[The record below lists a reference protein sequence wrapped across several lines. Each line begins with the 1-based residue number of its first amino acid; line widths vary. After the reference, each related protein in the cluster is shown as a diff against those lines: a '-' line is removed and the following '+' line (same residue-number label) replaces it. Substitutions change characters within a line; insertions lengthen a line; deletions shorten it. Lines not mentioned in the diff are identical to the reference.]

1 MFGSKGVNGA
11 VHTHGTATLQLGKF
25 ATEYTLTALA
35 AELAPLVSA
44 VIAEE
49 VKRHI
54 SIALEP
60 IIETLASG
68 RSLGADVGDGRPLI
82 FICDPTVTAPQLA
95 TEAPRFAHPPHPPSA
110 HGSAMPAQPAPSLDA
125 LLTRP
130 LERSVPADELS
141 AALSASRR
149 SSLPAAAAPR
159 LAPAVAA
166 AALREAA
173 PAPRPP
179 SPPDRPLPR
188 PAASYDVNSTLAALD
203 ADEAILAVEMAKCK
217 VCAPRRANRR
227 LPCARARA
235 RRLAHS
241 ALPAIARALAEL
253 RTHVPRRPARAAR
266 GRVRPRQRH
275 VPPLRQRLHWR
286 TRVAPAWDDL
296 ERTPTRRSSC
306 CPPSPRPRAVRAA
319 RLVAVGA
326 LAEQARPRLA
336 LAEQSRLALR
346 RPRGQGARGPPHVA
360 HGRHAHGTSRAVC
373 AVLVRPRS
381 RSHSPVARTVAR
393 PAHCAR
399 ASLTASPTSG
409 TCQSAKGIGTGRP
422 SAARR
427 AQQPSARPI
436 FGPQTGPRHGR
447 ARPPPPQAR
456 VPRPATHPARA
467 TPRRG
472 RAPRRTT
479 AQNRLDARC
488 VARAHCRQRRAR
500 PLSAPRRPR

>member
-217 VCAPRRANRR
+217 NCARTFRVDRLARHEAACVRGSGTFHPSANASTGEPASRRHGTTSSVHRRGDPPAALLHLDLAPSERRASSPSERSPSKPGR
-227 LPCARARA
+227 GSPSPSKAASRSAGHAAKSGGEDSRETCPLCARKFDSVAYER
-235 RRLAHS
+235 
-241 ALPAIARALAEL
+241 
-253 RTHVPRRPARAAR
+253 HVPVCERNRDRAAERGAARAA
-266 GRVRPRQRH
+266 
-275 VPPLRQRLHWR
+275 
-286 TRVAPAWDDL
+286 A
-296 ERTPTRRSSC
+296 EREANFWAANRS
-306 CPPSPRPRAVRAA
+306 SPRPRTPTAA
-319 RLVAVGA
+319 TG
-326 LAEQARPRLA
+326 
-336 LAEQSRLALR
+336 
-346 RPRGQGARGPPHVA
+346 
-360 HGRHAHGTSRAVC
+360 
-373 AVLVRPRS
+373 
-381 RSHSPVARTVAR
+381 
-393 PAHCAR
+393 AR
-399 ASLTASPTSG
+399 ASAGDAPGARDTAPRPG
-409 TCQSAKGIGTGRP
+409 TATNHRAKSA
-422 SAARR
+422 
-427 AQQPSARPI
+427 
-436 FGPQTGPRHGR
+436 GR
-447 ARPPPPQAR
+447 AVRGAGTL
-456 VPRPATHPARA
+456 PAKA
-467 TPRRG
+467 
-472 RAPRRTT
+472 
-479 AQNRLDARC
+479 
-488 VARAHCRQRRAR
+488 
-500 PLSAPRRPR
+500 SAPAVRTAAAALSRER